1 MSDRREKREGGS
13 SGKSGSS
20 KGNSK
25 SSSVKA
31 GGKKAQKDDWS
42 GVNEPDERRRIQN
55 RLAQRKFRMCPS
67 FFITSSFVGE
77 RQLD

>member
-13 SGKSGSS
+13 SGKSASS

-25 SSSVKA
+25 ASSSVKT

-55 RLAQRKFRMCPS
+55 RLAQRKFRMSQYFFTFLS
-67 FFITSSFVGE
+67 FLSE
-77 RQLD
+77 RQ

>member
-1 MSDRREKREGGS
+1 MSDRREKRES

-20 KGNSK
+20 KGSSK
-25 SSSVKA
+25 SSSVKT

-55 RLAQRKFRMCPS
+55 RLAQRKFRMFPVLTSNLS
-67 FFITSSFVGE
+67 FYHHLCG
-77 RQLD
+77 QD

>member
-1 MSDRREKREGGS
+1 MSDRREKREGS

-20 KGNSK
+20 KGSSK
-25 SSSVKA
+25 SSSGKT

-55 RLAQRKFRMCPS
+55 RLAQRKFRMSPS
-67 FFITSSFVGE
+67 LLTSYISIYKSI
-77 RQLD
+77 